1 MHNAASTDANQS
13 ENTKDQTPVQPSV
26 TLDRQGVHF
35 TVLGTAHVSRSSAD
49 EVERLIAT
57 GQFDAVAIELDANR
71 YSAITEPDRWLK
83 LDLFEVIREG
93 KAGMVTANLALGA
106 FQQRLADQLGIEPG
120 QEMRVAIRAAQQAEL
135 PLLLIDRDIGI
146 TLRRIYRSVAWWQ
159 RLTLVGGLLA
169 SVLSREEISEEE
181 IEKLKEGDILE
192 ATFAE
197 FAESSA
203 ALYAPLIT
211 ERDIYMA
218 ARIEQETFESAAD
231 LKHVLIILGA
241 GHLKGFLEHLSKGSQ
256 RPTDELISELE
267 QVPRARRWPKILP
280 WGLVALILVGFV
292 IGFSRSQ
299 ELGLQLVGDWIVING
314 GLAGLGA
321 LIALAHPVTVLGVVI
336 AAPLTSLNPLIG
348 AGFVAAAIELWLRK
362 PSVGDFSNL
371 RKDVTKATGWWR
383 NRVARTLLVF
393 FLATLG
399 SAAGTYLA
407 GFRIFGRL
415 FGG

>member
-1 MHNAASTDANQS
+1 MQDAASTDANQS
-13 ENTKDQTPVQPSV
+13 EKTDNQAAAQPRV
-26 TLDRQGVHF
+26 TIDRQGVRF
-35 TVLGTAHVSRSSAD
+35 TVLGTAHVSRSSAE

-71 YSAITEPDRWLK
+71 YSAITEPDRWLQ
-83 LDLFEVIREG
+83 LDLFKVLREG

-120 QEMRVAIRAAQQAEL
+120 QEMRVAIKAAKQAEL

-146 TLRRIYRSVAWWQ
+146 TLRRIYRNVPWWQ

-203 ALYAPLIT
+203 ALYTPLIT

-218 ARIEQETFESAAD
+218 ARVEQETLESAAVM
-231 LKHVLIILGA
+231 KHVLIILGA
-241 GHLKGFLEHLSKGSQ
+241 GHLKGFIEHLSKGSD
-256 RPTDELISELE
+256 RPTQELIGELE
-267 QVPRARRWPKILP
+267 QVPRARRWPKMLP
-280 WGLVALILVGFV
+280 WGIVALVLAGFV

-299 ELGLQLVGDWIVING
+299 ELGLQLIGDWIVING

-321 LIALAHPVTVLGVVI
+321 LIALAHPVTILGVII